1 MVCARLKPAVSG
13 LAQEFPGKVAARNV
27 DATEPEYRSEL
38 NALAI
43 KSHGL
48 VIRAD
53 DGTFLWKEEGHTVRI
68 DDARVALRQILD

>member
-13 LAQEFPGKVAARNV
+13 LSKEYPGKVDARNV
-27 DATEPEYRSEL
+27 DATEPEARSEL

-53 DGTFLWKEEGHTVRI
+53 DGTFLWKQSGHTVKI
-68 DDARVALRQILD
+68 DDVRGALHQILD